1 MKKVITGT
9 LITAMMSNNVAYAS
23 EIIKNQSI
31 EMNENVDITQST
43 EDVAEVEVKD
53 KLDDVAESEENLDLE
68 SEAVQPEE
76 NVQDSNENK
85 ESLQDNESENVVQAT
100 SASANTS
107 LESTANTTV
116 NRTVENVTDFN
127 GLKNAVSKSNVTIN
141 IKNDIK
147 FDQAIN
153 ITGKN
158 ITING
163 DGKKFDLNQT
173 DDTNRFVIKG
183 NADNI
188 EINNLTFDNYYTTG
202 IYISAKNINLKD
214 ITLTGKSIDP
224 SKAGNAKAGID
235 ISDANTTVTLENITS
250 QNHLQSGIRVK
261 KGSNITIKGTHIHE
275 NDAVDLQSVLD
286 NGVNTNVIDFD
297 NDQYM
302 EYSKNDKQVNY
313 NR

>member
-100 SASANTS
+100 S
-107 LESTANTTV
+107 ESINVSSGSTTNTTV
-116 NRTVENVTDFN
+116 ARTVEDVTDFN

-214 ITLTGKSIDP
+214 ITLTGKSVDP

-250 QNHLQSGIRVK
+250 QNHLQSGIRAK
-261 KGSNITIKGTHIHE
+261 KGAHITIKGTNVHE
-275 NDAVDLQSVLD
+275 NDAIDLQSVLD